1 MAAAISPADTS
12 LNPIISL
19 TLEFR
24 SQDIL
29 ASALEVGRASGG
41 LNAIFAHALSPLC
54 EIDEKGINRFQCT
67 LVTSDARE
75 RAIAGGNFI
84 GRPKKI
90 FQEIEAL
97 DQDGDLVKVAS
108 RPR

>member
-1 MAAAISPADTS
+1 MGG
-12 LNPIISL
+12 
-19 TLEFR
+19 
-24 SQDIL
+24 
-29 ASALEVGRASGG
+29 VSGG
-41 LNAIFAHALSPLC
+41 LNAIFAHALSPVC

-75 RAIAGGNFI
+75 PAIAGGNFI

-90 FQEIEAL
+90 FQKIEPL
-97 DQDGDLVKVAS
+97 DQEGGLVKVAS